1 MTSQPVILVV
11 DDEPPILRIVGSN
24 LERRGFL
31 VERATTGAEALAA
44 FRRRTPDVVVLDL
57 GLPDMDGV
65 EVIRAIRLAG
75 QTPIIVLSAREGERD
90 KVDALDAG
98 ADDYVSK
105 PFGIEELLARVRV
118 ALRHSPRAAEEPTPR
133 RFGALSVDLERR
145 IVELEGRAVHLTP
158 TEFDLLRVFVER
170 PDRVLTDRALLQAVW
185 GPEYAS
191 ENHYLHVY
199 IARLRKKLEPDPLAP
214 RHFVTEPGVG
224 YRFVS

>member
-1 MTSQPVILVV
+1 MTRQHAILVV
-11 DDEPPILRIVGSN
+11 DDELPILRIVGSN
-24 LERRGFL
+24 LERRGFV

-44 FRRRTPDVVVLDL
+44 YRRRAPDVVVLDL

-90 KVDALDAG
+90 KVDALDVG

-118 ALRHSPRAAEEPTPR
+118 ALRRSPHATEEPTPR

-145 IVELEGRAVHLTP
+145 IVAVEGRAVHLTP

>member
-1 MTSQPVILVV
+1 MSDHPSILVV

-24 LERRGFL
+24 LERRGFV
-31 VERATTGAEALAA
+31 VERAATGAEALVAY
-44 FRRRTPDVVVLDL
+44 RRRTPDVVVLDL

-65 EVIRAIRLAG
+65 EVIRAIRLAS

-90 KVDALDAG
+90 KVAALDAG

-118 ALRHSPRAAEEPTPR
+118 ALRHITRSEDAAPS
-133 RFGALSVDLERR
+133 RFGALTVDLERR
-145 IVELEGRAVHLTP
+145 LVELDGRAVHLTP
-158 TEFDLLRVFVER
+158 TEFDLLRVFVQR

-199 IARLRKKLEPDPLAP
+199 IARLRKKLEPAPLAP